1 MGFEEEFESYKSAQ
15 SQSREFNVE
24 QDFAAYKKDMAQ
36 GGSIRQAPREAPF
49 SVGGLV
55 GGVGAGIASGGNP
68 AAAII
73 GAAGGEAVQQL
84 VERAVGADSAPI
96 TTGEAAQRITQE
108 GVAMGVGE
116 GIGRGLVFL
125 MDKLGKPLVGHM
137 RPEMVAAEHFLAGK
151 TDKPVF
157 LPAESTDTRILDV
170 MENVAEYSLLGGGA
184 IKKFKQ
190 DRDVFFGQLAD
201 EIVGR
206 YGKPMTDIEIG
217 RSVIDATKRNLEMAR
232 MPAKLIYNS
241 IERATAP
248 TYVDVPMQMKV
259 TRVEG
264 KPRGASAPEQTKSSG
279 KKSLSEKDVY
289 GDSLAEF
296 LASQGGI
303 KDQGGEISRLE
314 MKTKPFKKKLI
325 KDTGMDLDT
334 AAEMAAEA
342 GYLPERDVNA
352 LINALDS
359 EARGKPLY
367 SPANVKPGHEDALF
381 EQAFETKVSFQNIQV
396 GDRLERLKV
405 MTRMEERQISGAKI
419 NLVPMQEELAEISK
433 IAKQA
438 GGLADK
444 EMGTTLLQFIQAK
457 PAFVS
462 YPVAKAI
469 RTEVRTMADTLKSA
483 IETKNAPAIG
493 KANTIY
499 GKLTDAIRTG
509 LKEDDPFLADMWD
522 EANRIESGAQQTFNN
537 KLIRSL
543 VKEADARGGDSPGA
557 IASSVWDASKDNVTP
572 IKRIRAAVDFSDWKK
587 MQRWEIQD
595 AISRSLDNG
604 VVSGKKLEQHWF
616 GPTGVGHE
624 AMTEGFDAATVK
636 EMKEFISVLKIAQ
649 ERQTEGVGRVLI
661 QLQQGSGGL
670 LLAAEGL
677 SQLGIIDAEFPVSAV
692 AGASAVVLAPWMLS
706 HVMTHPQGI
715 RWLTQGF
722 STPNKGKESV
732 ALASRILSAA
742 LPRPS
747 IQDAAPAQ
755 PMRPT
760 TRIAP
765 MGVQQ

>member
-1 MGFEEEFESYKSAQ
+1 MGFEEEFEAYKSTQ

-49 SVGGLV
+49 SF
-55 GGVGAGIASGGNP
+55 GGVAGGVAAGIASGGNP

-73 GAAGGEAVQQL
+73 GASTGEAVQQL
-84 VERAVGADSAPI
+84 VERAVGAESAPQ
-96 TTGEAAQRITQE
+96 TTGEAAQRIAQE
-108 GVAMGVGE
+108 GAAMGVGE

-137 RPEMVAAEHFLAGK
+137 KPEMVAAEHFLAGK
-151 TDKPVF
+151 TNKPVF

-217 RSVIDATKRNLEMAR
+217 RSVVDATKRNLEMAR

-248 TYVDVPMQMKV
+248 TYVDVPIKMKV
-259 TRVEG
+259 TKVEG
-264 KPRGASAPEQTKSSG
+264 KPRGGSDESAPSQ
-279 KKSLSEKDVY
+279 KKPVSEKDVY
-289 GDSLAEF
+289 GDTLAEF
-296 LASQGGI
+296 LASNGGI
-303 KDQGGEISRLE
+303 KDQGSEISRLE
-314 MKTKPFKKKLI
+314 MKAKPFKKKLI

-342 GYLPERDVNA
+342 GYIQDRDINT
-352 LINALDS
+352 LINALDLES
-359 EARGKPLY
+359 RGKPSY
-367 SPANVKPGHEDALF
+367 SPANAKPGHEDELF

-396 GDRLERLKV
+396 GDRLERMKV

-419 NLVPMQEELAEISK
+419 NLSSMQEDLAEVSK
-433 IAKQA
+433 ISRQA

-483 IETKNAPAIG
+483 VETKNAPAIG

-557 IASSVWDASKDNVTP
+557 IASSIWDASKDNVTP
-572 IKRIRAAVDFSDWKK
+572 IKRIRTAVDFSDWKK

-604 VVSGKKLEQHWF
+604 VINGKKLENHWF
-616 GPTGVGHE
+616 GPTGIGHQ

-636 EMKEFISVLKIAQ
+636 ELKEFISTLKLAQ
-649 ERQTEGVGRVLI
+649 DRQTEGVGRVLI

-670 LLAAEGL
+670 LLMAEGL
-677 SQLGIIDAEFPVSAV
+677 SQLGIIDQEFPTSAV

-722 STPNKGKESV
+722 STPAKGKESV

-742 LPRPS
+742 IPRPS
-747 IQDAAPAQ
+747 TQTDQPATTA
-755 PMRPT
+755 RPT
-760 TRIAP
+760 TSIAP